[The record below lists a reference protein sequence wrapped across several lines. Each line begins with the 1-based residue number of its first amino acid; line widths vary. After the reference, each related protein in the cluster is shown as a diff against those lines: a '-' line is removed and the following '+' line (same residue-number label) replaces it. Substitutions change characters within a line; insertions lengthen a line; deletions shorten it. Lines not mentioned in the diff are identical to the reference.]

1 MEDLCTAAKQRQHK
15 NFTLARQCVG
25 RGFFMVANESDTKM
39 IKVVMCCR
47 MCGAVCCKAVTGEVR
62 CPA

>member
-1 MEDLCTAAKQRQHK
+1 
-15 NFTLARQCVG
+15 
-25 RGFFMVANESDTKM
+25 MVVNESDTKM

-47 MCGAVCCKAVTGEVR
+47 MCGAVCCQAVTGEVR